1 MCRTYAGSYAAEGS
15 DFCYRVALP
24 RTKMSDPSSRAD
36 QESASPTTFTEDPAL
51 RQARLSQALLQ
62 DLTQT
67 ASGSDTSPSSAH
79 TLDSDFR
86 EHLAA
91 FIEST
96 TEAINALK
104 RRVAQLEF
112 VHR

>member
-1 MCRTYAGSYAAEGS
+1 
-15 DFCYRVALP
+15 
-24 RTKMSDPSSRAD
+24 MSDQSSRAD
-36 QESASPTTFTEDPAL
+36 QDPVSPSTVTEDPAV

-62 DLTQT
+62 VLTQT
-67 ASGSDTSPSSAH
+67 SSGSETSPSSAY
-79 TLDSDFR
+79 TLNSDFR

-96 TEAINALK
+96 TEEINQLK

>member
-1 MCRTYAGSYAAEGS
+1 MSESPTHAE
-15 DFCYRVALP
+15 
-24 RTKMSDPSSRAD
+24 
-36 QESASPTTFTEDPAL
+36 QESPTPSTFTEDPAV

-62 DLTQT
+62 VLTQT
-67 ASGSDTSPSSAH
+67 SSGSDTSPSSAH

-96 TEAINALK
+96 TEEINSLK
-104 RRVAQLEF
+104 QRVAQLEF